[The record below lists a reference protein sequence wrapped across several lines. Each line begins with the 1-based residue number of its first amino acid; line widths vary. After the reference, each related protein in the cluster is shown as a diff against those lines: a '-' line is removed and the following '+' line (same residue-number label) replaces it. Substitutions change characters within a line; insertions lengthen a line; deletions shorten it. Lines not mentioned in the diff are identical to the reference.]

1 MLMVLTLES
10 AAALVLSI
18 HVQPKASK
26 DEIAGPHGDRI
37 KIRITA
43 PPIDGRANQ
52 HLVDF
57 LADTFDVPKRNVLL
71 LSGETGRNK
80 RFKII
85 GPSRIPEAIREAPPG
100 SVQVLSE
107 P

>member
-1 MLMVLTLES
+1 M
-10 AAALVLSI
+10 LSI
-18 HVQPKASK
+18 HVQPKASG

-37 KIRITA
+37 KVRITA

-57 LADTFDVPKRNVLL
+57 LADAFSVPKRNVLL

-85 GPSRIPEAIREAPPG
+85 APSRIPEAIHAAPAG